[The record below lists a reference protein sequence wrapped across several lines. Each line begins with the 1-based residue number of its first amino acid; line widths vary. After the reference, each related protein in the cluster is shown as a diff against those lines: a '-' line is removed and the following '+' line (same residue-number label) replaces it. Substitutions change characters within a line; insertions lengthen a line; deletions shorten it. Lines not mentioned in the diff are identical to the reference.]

1 MNANELIEKVKEF
14 EDSIAKLTEQVANFR
29 KQLVNAEADEDKKF
43 KMVGTGNEYFC
54 ILLKQ
59 GKFDVSKFTEYS
71 LEADKIYFKNNNY
84 FLTQE
89 RAQEVA
95 DKINYLMRLERLH
108 DELCP
113 DFVPDWENLK
123 DGQNNYCIKYSPS
136 FGEYGF
142 ISGIASP
149 DFYSKCDAYFPTWQI
164 SKKACDILNGELEQ
178 TKE

>member
-1 MNANELIEKVKEF
+1 MNANELIEKVMEF
-14 EDSIAKLTEQVANFR
+14 EDTIAKLTEQVADFR
-29 KQLVNAEADEDKKF
+29 KLFENAETDEEKKF
-43 KMVGTGNEYFC
+43 KMVGNGNEYFC

-71 LEADKIYFKNNNY
+71 LESDKIYFKGNNY

-95 DKINYLMRLERLH
+95 NKINYLMRLERLH

-113 DFVPDWENLK
+113 DYVPDWQDE
-123 DGQNNYCIKYSPS
+123 
-136 FGEYGF
+136 GEEKHYVCYNFRRNCYESDYVWGCGCK
-142 ISGIASP
+142 SNT
-149 DFYSKCDAYFPTWQI
+149 YFPTWNIQQV
-164 SKKACDILNGELEQ
+164 CDILNGELEQ

>member
-1 MNANELIEKVKEF
+1 MNANELIEKVKGF
-14 EDSIAKLTEQVANFR
+14 EDTFAKLAEQVADFR
-29 KQLVNAEADEDKKF
+29 KLFENAEADEEKKF

-71 LEADKIYFKNNNY
+71 LESDKIYFKNNNY

-95 DKINYLMRLERLH
+95 DKLNHLMRLERLH

-113 DFVPDWENLK
+113 DYVPNW
-123 DGQNNYCIKYSPS
+123 QNCNQDRYIIYYDARNKSYERAPAMTC
-136 FGEYGF
+136 
-142 ISGIASP
+142 
-149 DFYSKCDAYFPTWQI
+149 YSKTDTFFSNFENAQ
-164 SKKACDILNGELEQ
+164 KACDILNDELEQ